1 MRLRAEVGGRRAPDP
16 ASAPSADEL
25 GGEVRELH
33 AVHLDEAPLAA
44 HEVEPAGVGPAA
56 EGVVAHA
63 DERGGLAHAVAE
75 GGSHGH
81 GGRGRGRHLGIRG
94 AWRLPVPV
102 LRHAAILGTAPAAR
116 DEAPDPPGV
125 RPPPT
130 RA

>member
-1 MRLRAEVGGRRAPDP
+1 MRLRAEVGERRAPDA

-33 AVHLDEAPLAA
+33 AVHLDQPPLAA

-56 EGVVAHA
+56 ERVVAHA

-75 GGSHGH
+75 GGS
-81 GGRGRGRHLGIRG
+81 RGRGGGGHLGIRG
-94 AWRLPVPV
+94 ARRLSVPV
-102 LRHAAILGTAPAAR
+102 LRHAAILGTATAAR
-116 DEAPDPPGV
+116 DAAPDPAGV
-125 RPPPT
+125 GPPPA